1 MSNTGGQNYLGTGYG
16 PGGQRAKATR
26 EVAMVLR
33 ERTTNLAQILE
44 GEICTPSSLFSL
56 LTSESEVR
64 PDRRSHYW
72 L

>member
-44 GEICTPSSLFSL
+44 
-56 LTSESEVR
+56 EVR